1 MGRLHLSLSLVAL
14 ASAIA
19 TSAVPAAAQH
29 EPMLP
34 PDQQAQPQPARMR
47 LYLTNGSYQ
56 LVLSYK
62 VSGKLVTYRSAERN
76 GETEEIP
83 LELVDLVRTR
93 QWQHDHDPSQPHDP
107 AQELADRAPV
117 LSPKLALEEAARA
130 ARTPTVAPNLKLPAE
145 ISVLVLDTFEGTPEL
160 VPLAQ
165 QGSDL
170 NKETAHA
177 VLKGA
182 INPSSGPHR
191 ILELKGQA
199 AEVQLHVDDPAFFV
213 RLGKDEEASESGGA
227 FVVDTY
233 GAGDRPVPVGSAL
246 TSGYVL
252 QRVEPRQDE
261 RVVDSF
267 RIALLETGR
276 KQPDIIELDAQ
287 PLPGGRWLKLTPR
300 QRLEFGE
307 YALIEVL
314 DDRNVNLNVW
324 DFGVH
329 SDAKENLEAIHPQPP
344 RPPTLVRH

>member
-1 MGRLHLSLSLVAL
+1 
-14 ASAIA
+14 
-19 TSAVPAAAQH
+19 
-29 EPMLP
+29 MLP
-34 PDQQAQPQPARMR
+34 SAQQAPARLR

-62 VSGKLVTYRSAERN
+62 ITGKLVVYRSAERN
-76 GETEEIP
+76 GESEEIP
-83 LELVDLVRTR
+83 LELVDLIRTR
-93 QWQHDHDPSQPHDP
+93 QWQNDHDPNQARDP
-107 AQELADRAPV
+107 AQDSGDRAPV
-117 LSPKLALEEAARA
+117 LSPQLAREEAARA

-145 ISVLVLDTFEGTPEL
+145 DSVLVLDTFEGTPEL
-160 VPLAQ
+160 IPLAQ

-177 VLKGA
+177 VLKGP

-191 ILELKGQA
+191 ILDLKGQV
-199 AEVQLHVDDPAFFV
+199 AEVQLHVDDPVFFV
-213 RLGKDEEASESGGA
+213 RLGKDDEPADTGGA

-233 GAGDRPVPVGSAL
+233 GAADRPVPSGSAL
-246 TSGYVL
+246 TSGYIL
-252 QRVEPRQDE
+252 ERVEPRQDE

-287 PLPGGRWLKLTPR
+287 PMPGGRWLRLTPK

-329 SDAKENLEAIHPQPP
+329 SDARENLEAIRPELP
-344 RPPTLVRH
+344 RSSTLGRH